1 MPARPRDPLLRGTKR
16 KGESKEMNFP
26 RTEKY
31 DKEFLKKNMMG
42 PNSIM
47 ILEELLGEV
56 PLKPEMRV
64 LDLGCGNGLTSIFL
78 AKEYGVQVFAL
89 DLWIS
94 ATDNYRR
101 FQEAGVG
108 ESVIPIHAD
117 ARKMPFA
124 DGYFDAVVSV
134 DAYHYVGNNDTFFPE
149 KVRPLLKNDGV
160 AAVSFPGM
168 KYEVKDNVPEEMKPF
183 WPEEALEMWH
193 SIEWWKPKFEDRLE
207 HLKMWEMR
215 CFDQAW
221 NDWLETDNPYAVGD
235 RAMIRT
241 DNGRYMNLIGITG
254 RVE

>member
-1 MPARPRDPLLRGTKR
+1 
-16 KGESKEMNFP
+16 MNFP

-47 ILEELLGEV
+47 ILEELLKEV

-94 ATDNYRR
+94 ATDNYGR

-124 DGYFDAVVSV
+124 DGYF
-134 DAYHYVGNNDTFFPE
+134 
-149 KVRPLLKNDGV
+149 
-160 AAVSFPGM
+160 
-168 KYEVKDNVPEEMKPF
+168 
-183 WPEEALEMWH
+183 
-193 SIEWWKPKFEDRLE
+193 
-207 HLKMWEMR
+207 
-215 CFDQAW
+215 
-221 NDWLETDNPYAVGD
+221 
-235 RAMIRT
+235 
-241 DNGRYMNLIGITG
+241 
-254 RVE
+254 